1 MAKMAEGQD
10 SPKKITITVKTTKEK
25 QTIETEEDALIKDF
39 KELLSKKFNAAPEQ
53 LCLIFAG
60 KIMKDHETLQTHNI
74 KDGLTIHLVVKT
86 TVSTSQQ
93 TQNTGAPQRPPAD
106 ISATPFN
113 LGNLGGLAGLENLGM
128 GSSNFVEL
136 QQRMQQELLSNPD
149 MLRRIYDNPLVQR
162 LMSDPENMRNLI
174 TSNPQMQELMERNPE
189 ITHMLNN
196 PDLLRQ
202 TMELARNPAML
213 QELMRSHDRAM
224 SNLESIPGQNT
235 ISH

>member
-1 MAKMAEGQD
+1 
-10 SPKKITITVKTTKEK
+10 
-25 QTIETEEDALIKDF
+25 
-39 KELLSKKFNAAPEQ
+39 
-53 LCLIFAG
+53 
-60 KIMKDHETLQTHNI
+60 MKNCF
-74 KDGLTIHLVVKT
+74 LVL
-86 TVSTSQQ
+86 VS
-93 TQNTGAPQRPPAD
+93 AD
-106 ISATPFN
+106 VSATPFN
-113 LGNLGGLAGLENLGM
+113 LGGMGGLAGLENLGM

-162 LMSDPENMRNLI
+162 LMNDPENMRNLI
-174 TSNPQMQELMERNPE
+174 TSNPQMQELMEVSVPKKLFDFSLNNQCYIERPVFLQRNPE

-224 SNLESIPGQNT
+224 SNLESIPGESPHLNN
-235 ISH
+235 